1 VPRPTLF
8 RMTATAQQRESLGAY
23 GESVA
28 ARHLVDQG
36 MVVLD
41 RNWRCDVGE
50 IDLVLRDGY
59 VLVVCEVKTRRGD
72 AFGSPHEAV
81 TATKAARLQL
91 LAARWMEARGVRPAE
106 VRLDIVAVVQ
116 PGVGAARVDHVR
128 GIG

>member
-1 VPRPTLF
+1 
-8 RMTATAQQRESLGAY
+8 MTATAQQRESLGAY

-41 RNWRCDVGE
+41 RNWRCEVGE
-50 IDLVLRDGY
+50 IDLVLRDDE

-81 TATKAARLQL
+81 TTTKAARLQL

-106 VRLDIVAVVQ
+106 VRVDIVAVLQ
-116 PGVGAARVDHVR
+116 PGAGAARVDHVR